1 MTFQFLRRPGARLL
15 AGFLFSL
22 LVYILALHF
31 GWFSTVDQKVYDLG
45 LSLRSPSSVQADVVL
60 VAIENRSVN
69 ECFPPPAFP
78 VSRHLRQHA
87 QIIERLDAAGADLI
101 VFDVLIDSLGN
112 VGPDEINR
120 FTDVLERSGKVV
132 LAGAIEKVALPD
144 TRSGLVVTREQ
155 LCLPPENIRTFAKGF
170 GLVNMPIDP
179 DGCIRKCY
187 LAKSFNNRSFLS
199 LSHEAV
205 RLYCKREKSLSSE
218 NTFYIDYA
226 SFGKVIRRIPY
237 ATVLRG
243 DGWQPA
249 VENKVVLVGVV
260 ENGSVDA
267 YKVPISSPSGRL
279 DGKMFGAEIQALA
292 IQTLLSDTMILQA
305 SQTEIFGLGAI
316 VLLILSFVLS
326 RVRAITG
333 FTVTFAVL
341 ILIIVGALISTAELS
356 VVFPIGPLLLSLAGT
371 ALFMFTVNLTGLRSV
386 TEIQEKFISDMK
398 DDLDSAHMIYENL
411 QPREFH
417 LNDNVQISTM
427 QIPCKEVGG
436 DYYDI
441 IPLSENRI
449 GVLIADVS
457 GKGVSGSLIMAN
469 LQGHFRHTAREVQSP
484 AALLR
489 EFNESVAQVAASQA
503 RFVTLFYGVLDCT
516 SLTLTYSNAGHC
528 YPILCSSDGQA
539 RALTEGGP
547 LLGPFP
553 DLEWTDYNVTLINGD
568 VLCLYTDGVTEAGG
582 DEPQRQFGEERIIT
596 CLKER
601 YKEPAEAI
609 KSYIFE
615 ACKQFVGGQ
624 SFDDDLTLLVLKMGR
639 V

>member
-45 LSLRSPSSVQADVVL
+45 LSLRSPSAVQADVVL
-60 VAIENRSVN
+60 IAINKRSID
-69 ECFPPPAFP
+69 ECFPTPAFP
-78 VSRHLRQHA
+78 ISQHLKQHA

-101 VFDVLIDSLGN
+101 VFDVLFDSLGS
-112 VGPDEINR
+112 VEPDELRR
-120 FTDVLERSGKVV
+120 FAAVLERTGKVV
-132 LAGAIEKVALPD
+132 LAGVIEKAALPD
-144 TRSGLVVTREQ
+144 SRSGFVVTKEQ

-179 DGCIRKCY
+179 DGYIRKCY
-187 LAKSFNNRSFLS
+187 LVKSFKDQSFLS

-205 RLYCKREKSLSSE
+205 RLYRKREESPHGE

-226 SFGKVIRRIPY
+226 SFGNAIRRIPY
-237 ATVLRG
+237 AAVLSG
-243 DGWQPA
+243 EGWQPA

-267 YKVPISSPSGRL
+267 YRVPLSSPSGRL

-292 IQTLLSDTMILQA
+292 IQTLLSGTMIHQA
-305 SQTEIFGLGAI
+305 SHTVVFGLGVLA
-316 VLLILSFVLS
+316 LLILSFVLS
-326 RVRAITG
+326 RVRAILG
-333 FTVTFAVL
+333 FAVTFAVL
-341 ILIIVGALISTAELS
+341 ILTIVGALISTAELS
-356 VVFPIGPLLLSLAGT
+356 VVFPIGPLLLSLAGA
-371 ALFMFTVNLTGLRSV
+371 ALAMFTVNLTGLRGV
-386 TEIQEKFISDMK
+386 AEIQEKTIKDFQ
-398 DDLDSAHMIYENL
+398 DDLVTAHEIYENL

-417 LNDNVQISTM
+417 LNDNIKISAM

-441 IPLSENRI
+441 IPLPDNRI

-469 LQGHFRHTAREVQSP
+469 LRGHFRHAAREVQSP
-484 AALLR
+484 AAMLR
-489 EFNESVAQVAASQA
+489 EFNESVAQVVASQA

-528 YPILCSSDGQA
+528 YPIICSPDEQA
-539 RALTEGGP
+539 RKLTEGGP

-582 DEPQRQFGEERIIT
+582 DEPQKQFGEERIIA
-596 CLKER
+596 CLKE
-601 YKEPAEAI
+601 KCNEPAEAI
-609 KSYIFE
+609 KSYIYE
-615 ACKQFVGGQ
+615 TCKQFIGGQ
-624 SFDDDLTLLVLKMGR
+624 SFDDDLTLLVLKMDR